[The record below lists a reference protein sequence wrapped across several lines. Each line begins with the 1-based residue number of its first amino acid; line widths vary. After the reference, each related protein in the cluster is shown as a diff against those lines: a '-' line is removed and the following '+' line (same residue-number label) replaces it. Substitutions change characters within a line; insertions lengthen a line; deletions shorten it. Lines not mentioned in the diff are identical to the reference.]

1 MGIKQFA
8 FNVLD
13 HFYIRL
19 LGPFYVS
26 AIFAAP
32 IAAYFSADVSKGRNF
47 VWVTLAIVGFA
58 IYFQVKNIGKFFR
71 KDSLI
76 LSFTEKSAAIRWYFY
91 FINFVGAAIFI
102 YLLVDYYQGY
112 NNPEGTKV
120 TLSGYPILATIYYTV
135 VSFIFGACAMGVLY
149 SLLFLGPISNGVS
162 LALTFHNWAN
172 GMGLDYQIFIQYLF
186 DFSLPDI
193 LALITNLVWLTISY
207 NVTKNL
213 DG

>member
-8 FNVLD
+8 FNALD

-26 AIFAAP
+26 AVFAAP
-32 IAAYFSADVSKGRNF
+32 LAAYFSAKVSKGYNF
-47 VWVTLAIVGFA
+47 IWVTLAILGIA
-58 IYFQVKNIGKFFR
+58 IYFQFKKIDSFFR

-76 LSFTEKSAAIRWYFY
+76 RSFTEKSAAIRWYFY
-91 FINFVGAAIFI
+91 FINLVGGSIFI
-102 YLLVDYYQGY
+102 YLLVYYYQGY
-112 NNPEGTKV
+112 NNPEGPKV
-120 TLSGYPILATIYYTV
+120 TLSGYPILATIFYTA
-135 VSFIFGACAMGVLY
+135 VSFIFGACAIGLLY

-172 GMGLDYQIFIQYLF
+172 GMGLDYQIFIQFLF
-186 DFSLPDI
+186 DFNLPDI
-193 LALITNLVWLTISY
+193 LALIANLIWLTVSY